1 MRSLTHRLVLRLMIV
16 LIAAMVLGAAAI
28 GWRALVAIYSLDD
41 YPLQSEARVIAS
53 ALRSGSDGH
62 VRVDLPPALAVLFS
76 MRKNESA
83 YLIADAAGKPL
94 LGSNPSVDTTVA
106 DLLPRRAGLFRL
118 SPMPGHP
125 AGLIGYAAQAG
136 KWRIFVLQGREQLE
150 ALGHSLIREFFT
162 TGLML
167 LILIGAVAI
176 LIAAWTVRQGLAPAR
191 AASAAALAIGPS
203 RPGLRL
209 PEERQ
214 PGEIAPLVRAVNEA
228 VARLEDALA
237 AQRRFV
243 GDAAHTLRTPLAVLM
258 ARLDALPDS
267 AEKAGLRQDANRMA
281 RLVGQ
286 MLQMARIEG
295 APLDVSGEIDLR
307 EAAREV
313 IATLGPLAVRRGLD
327 LALTGG
333 DEPCR
338 IRGNRAA
345 LLVALENLAD
355 NALRH
360 APAGSVVEV
369 GLAPPARVSR
379 AGSWARAGAWR
390 GGVDFPAVPTQ
401 PAEDGGRGGG
411 ARLGDRGRD
420 SGGSRRI
427 GAGYRTRGGWGGIYP
442 GACGW
447 WVIGTHIE
455 AMDRRK
461 LIPERWRVFQNVAKA
476 PEATEK
482 AAEQAEP
489 NKPREIGG
497 PAGPEPTRYGDWERK
512 GRCTDF

>member
-16 LIAAMVLGAAAI
+16 LIAAISLGAAAI
-28 GWRALVAIYSLDD
+28 GWRALVAIHSLDD

-53 ALRSGSDGH
+53 ALRTGSDGQ
-62 VRVDLPPALAVLFS
+62 VGVDLPPALAALFS
-76 MRKNESA
+76 MRRNESA
-83 YLIADAAGKPL
+83 YLIADAAGKPV
-94 LGSNPSVDTTVA
+94 LGSNPSVDAAVA
-106 DLLPRRAGLFRL
+106 DLLPRQAGLFRL

-125 AGLIGYAAQAG
+125 AGLIGYAAQSG

-214 PGEIAPLVRAVNEA
+214 PAEIAPLVRAVNEA

-243 GDAAHTLRTPLAVLM
+243 GDAAHTLRTPLAVLI

-267 AEKAGLRQDANRMA
+267 AEKAGLRQDADRMA

-295 APLDVSGEIDLR
+295 VPLDVSGEIDLR
-307 EAAREV
+307 EVAREV
-313 IATLGPLAVRRGLD
+313 ITMLGPLAVRRGLG

-333 DEPCR
+333 DGPCR

-345 LLVALENLAD
+345 LLVVLENLVD

-360 APAGSVVEV
+360 APAGTVVEV
-369 GLAPPARVSR
+369 GLAMPARVSVLDRGPGLAPGEAELIFRRFQRSRLGTAGEGAGLGLAIVAEIAAAHGGSVR
-379 AGSWARAGAWR
+379 ATAR
-390 GGVDFPAVPTQ
+390 
-401 PAEDGGRGGG
+401 EGGG
-411 ARLGDRGRD
+411 AVFTLELAAGGHRHTYRGYGEAEVDSRALGPVSERGESAGSHREGCRA
-420 SGGSRRI
+420 GG
-427 GAGYRTRGGWGGIYP
+427 
-442 GACGW
+442 
-447 WVIGTHIE
+447 
-455 AMDRRK
+455 
-461 LIPERWRVFQNVAKA
+461 
-476 PEATEK
+476 
-482 AAEQAEP
+482 AEQAEGD
-489 NKPREIGG
+489 RRTGR
-497 PAGPEPTRYGDWERK
+497 TRADAIW
-512 GRCTDF
+512 